1 MLSEFVDL
9 KPGNWVMQNV
19 ANSGVGGYLVQ
30 LARQRGLR
38 TVNVVRREGAVA
50 AVKADGGD
58 VVLVDGDDLAQRVKQ
73 ATGGE
78 PVRLGIDAV
87 GGPATDRLARCL
99 AEGGTLVNYGL
110 MSGEPCVVS
119 PQAFVFNDLT
129 VRGFWLAKWFRV
141 ATREQQR
148 ALYGQLT
155 QAMARGQL
163 KARIHAT
170 YPVQRIQEAVA
181 AAQAGE
187 RDGKILV
194 VGQG

>member
-1 MLSEFVDL
+1 
-9 KPGNWVMQNV
+9 
-19 ANSGVGGYLVQ
+19 
-30 LARQRGLR
+30 
-38 TVNVVRREGAVA
+38 
-50 AVKADGGD
+50 
-58 VVLVDGDDLAQRVKQ
+58 
-73 ATGGE
+73 
-78 PVRLGIDAV
+78 V